1 MKWPRSWRQRGIFIQ
16 GWCFSILISWYGSA
30 SNHDIQGSPQIS
42 SRDIGYVLRILGQN
56 PTEDEI
62 VEMVMKVKLLDG
74 PSSLRPTLDNH
85 CFFLRLPPL
94 SLILLHIAST
104 VSKMSKMS
112 TMMTMM
118 MMMMTMTMVMTRQTV
133 SGTGWWQ
140 EATFLPLAS
149 TFSSER
155 RMQTTKYKMWSAKCK
170 MPNIKYKMQY
180 AKYRIQFKEEAKIQ
194 NANDDDHD
202 NC

>member
-16 GWCFSILISWYGSA
+16 GWCFSILIIRWYGFA

-62 VEMVMKVKLLDG
+62 VEMVMKVKFLDG
-74 PSSLRPTLDNH
+74 PATLRPTLDIGQSS
-85 CFFLRLPPL
+85 CFLRLPPL
-94 SLILLHIAST
+94 SLILLPIAST
-104 VSKMSKMS
+104 VPKMSTMS
-112 TMMTMM
+112 TMMTMT
-118 MMMMTMTMVMTRQTV
+118 MTMTMVMSRQTV

-149 TFSSER
+149 TFSSKR